1 MCQYVT
7 TSVVKNLMFKS
18 CHNEPVEVLIVDG
31 QIDTFF
37 RSIKLMVVFH
47 VNMLSQLHFQDM
59 LA

>member
-37 RSIKLMVVFH
+37 QINKTYGCVSC
-47 VNMLSQLHFQDM
+47 
-59 LA
+59 